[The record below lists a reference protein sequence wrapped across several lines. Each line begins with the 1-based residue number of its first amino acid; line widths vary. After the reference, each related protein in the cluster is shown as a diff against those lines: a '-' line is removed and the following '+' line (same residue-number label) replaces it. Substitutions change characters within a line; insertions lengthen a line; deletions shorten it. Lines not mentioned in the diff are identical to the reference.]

1 MKNTDLQVIKL
12 LYWQQ
17 ITKARN
23 IISHEKV
30 TVSPGLKG
38 AWFGVLL
45 GTSVVTPLIT
55 DLVMSG
61 QPPERK
67 LTMISYR

>member
-1 MKNTDLQVIKL
+1 MENTDLQVIKL

-17 ITKARN
+17 ITTDRN
-23 IISHEKV
+23 ISHEKV

-61 QPPERK
+61 QPPVRK